1 MRKLALILMAGGGL
15 SLASLSPTPVLAAA
29 LHLSA
34 GIGPTIESDVMQ
46 IRRCWRNAYGTL
58 VCNRGYGYYRG
69 YPGYGYNPGYGYY
82 GAPYPYYGYGYRRW
96 PW

>member
-1 MRKLALILMAGGGL
+1 
-15 SLASLSPTPVLAAA
+15 
-29 LHLSA
+29 
-34 GIGPTIESDVMQ
+34 MQ
-46 IRRCWRNAYGTL
+46 VRRCWRNAYGTL

-69 YPGYGYNPGYGYY
+69 YPGYYGYNRGYGYY